1 MFLQQLVGDEGRLL
15 QGALRIAGGDAKR
28 LAAPFAQIT
37 GGWAAL
43 GAVSASLR
51 ASLDTDGELSIAFFL
66 AAPESQAAGMRRLF
80 ARLLLLDGVAGA
92 RIELASDKA
101 GFEAMR
107 EDWPG
112 ATIALDSDLQTA
124 KGTPLLC
131 RGVWPDLI
139 APIAARMSALGAR
152 FSVHVNATPA
162 TPPADAQKAWGRALV
177 DLDSQPTPAPLR
189 QHQHGEFA
197 DARAAHFNIET
208 FWGTSPDFA
217 PALVASLDAAVQ
229 QREPALRQTSLHA
242 SAARPAEQVI
252 EALHT
257 FVLAGDDGRASHG
270 ALGYGSQA
278 EASLALAFPQV
289 PVLPKKAP
297 APDTGG
303 ERFGVKW
310 SDMPPVAD
318 RDGFA
323 FISYAHSDAARVY
336 DLLKRLGGRNV
347 AYWYDRGIPCGEQWD
362 DELESRLSSCS
373 SLLAFLSP
381 RSVSSRYCRREIKY
395 ADILGKPI
403 LPVMLENTRLDG
415 GLSFILSSVQY
426 AELSDP
432 HLLDRMVAFLEGA
445 RP

>member
-1 MFLQQLVGDEGRLL
+1 MYFQQLVGDEGKLL
-15 QGALRIAGGDAKR
+15 QGAARLTGGDARR

-43 GAVSASLR
+43 GGVSAGLR
-51 ASLDTDGELSIAFFL
+51 ASLDTDGELSLVFFL
-66 AAPESQAAGMRRLF
+66 AAPESEAAGIRRLF

-92 RIELASDKA
+92 RVELASDKA
-101 GFEAMR
+101 GFEEMR
-107 EDWPG
+107 EDWPA
-112 ATIALDSDLQTA
+112 ATIALDGGLRTA

-139 APIAARMSALGAR
+139 APIAARMSALGAE
-152 FSVHVNATPA
+152 FSVHVNVTPA
-162 TPPADAQKAWGRALV
+162 SPSPGTQKDWGRALV

-189 QHQHGEFA
+189 LHQHGEFA
-197 DARAAHFNIET
+197 AARAAHFNIET
-208 FWGTSPDFA
+208 FWGCSPDFA
-217 PALVASLDAAVQ
+217 PALIATLDAAVQ
-229 QREPALRQTSLHA
+229 QREPALRQAALH
-242 SAARPAEQVI
+242 SSQVRPAEQVI

-257 FVLAGDDGRASHG
+257 FILAGDDGRAAHG
-270 ALGYGSQA
+270 AMGYGSQA
-278 EASLALAFPQV
+278 EAAHALAFPQV
-289 PVLPKKAP
+289 PVLPKKTP

-323 FISYAHSDAARVY
+323 FISYAHSDAPAVY

-347 AYWYDRGIPCGEQWD
+347 AYWYDRGIPCGGEWD
-362 DELESRLSSCS
+362 EELATRLSSCS

-403 LPVMLENTRLDG
+403 LPVMLEHTRLDG

-432 HLLDRMVAFLEGA
+432 HLLDRMVSFLEGA
-445 RP
+445 R